1 MTVPSHHRFQS
12 AKTEQPKAALGNFN
26 IIGYNPKKLP
36 EQIAQNLDW
45 QQGGDGRVLKR
56 PKTEDQDVN

>member
-1 MTVPSHHRFQS
+1 MTVPSHHRFQG

-45 QQGGDGRVLKR
+45 QQGSDGRVLK
-56 PKTEDQDVN
+56 